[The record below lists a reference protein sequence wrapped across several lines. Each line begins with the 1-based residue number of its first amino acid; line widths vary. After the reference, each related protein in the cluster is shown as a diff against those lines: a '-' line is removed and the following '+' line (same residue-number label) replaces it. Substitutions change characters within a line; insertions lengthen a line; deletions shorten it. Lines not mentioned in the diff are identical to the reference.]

1 MATGETCLNTL
12 LANLSPVLAEK
23 RYVFVTLPET
33 LSPAVY
39 EQALCIFRETEGTTF
54 ILDADLAD
62 KHGYAYD
69 GYYRQIICKVHSSLD
84 AVGMTAAI
92 STLLAE
98 NGISAN
104 VVAAYYHDHIFVQE
118 HKAEQAVALMQELA
132 ESS

>member
-62 KHGYAYD
+62 KHGCAYD

>member
-1 MATGETCLNTL
+1 MATGETCLKTL

-23 RYVFVTLPET
+23 RYVFVTLPEA

-39 EQALCIFRETEGTTF
+39 EQALCIFRETEGTTV

-69 GYYRQIICKVHSSLD
+69 GYFRQIICKVHSSLD

-118 HKAEQAVALMQELA
+118 HKAEQAVALMQQLRA
-132 ESS
+132 